1 MAKKYHGMMEIQST
15 DASRPVPSHFL
26 RHAKPK
32 SSTKLLSPK
41 ESPLSSEARR
51 KTTPDPPARR
61 LPILLRLRE
70 PLQQLRHHPYH
81 RQAVNFDFQLHGHA
95 YFTVHVL
102 YCYTINT

>member
-1 MAKKYHGMMEIQST
+1 MAKKYHGMMETMYNVQM
-15 DASRPVPSHFL
+15 RPVPLLFL

-32 SSTKLLSPK
+32 NSTKLLSPK

-61 LPILLRLRE
+61 LPILLRLKE

-81 RQAVNFDFQLHGHA
+81 RQALNFDFRLQGHA